1 MTDSGPVA
9 WIADH
14 PIGASQ
20 FLPTMA
26 TEEFLSCLSKPGI
39 ERAAASEGVRV
50 ETRGKDRRAEMIV
63 RFKDGTSVY
72 PAALFKMTDADLAEA
87 ARRVP

>member
-14 PIGASQ
+14 SIGASQ

-50 ETRGKDRRAEMIV
+50 ETR
-63 RFKDGTSVY
+63 
-72 PAALFKMTDADLAEA
+72 
-87 ARRVP
+87 ARR